1 MPCGQIISMQ
11 INVPDPVIQTYLFS
25 LIFFTV
31 LFLSIRKKE
40 VGLTMSPEVTT
51 ELKGFAILAVVFSHI
66 GYFLST
72 DDRFLFPL
80 SILAGAG
87 VNLFLF
93 LSGFGLAAS
102 ALKKP
107 LSIVGFYK
115 KRLSKLFLPL
125 WLTITLIVIADSVF
139 LDKSY
144 PLQTVIENYLGFFP
158 SADIFT
164 DLDSPL
170 WYFSL
175 IFFYYL
181 LFPLLFW
188 KKFSYLAAPLMLIV
202 TFYLLKEPLP
212 IKEPVLNLYKLHF
225 ISFPLGV
232 FFAQVIYH
240 ENLTPLK
247 AVAKHFYSKFNL
259 SLFSI
264 PFFAAVFY
272 YTSFNSGVGLSK
284 TIEQTIS
291 LITTLSAV
299 FLFMVINLKFKL
311 FTLFGKYSYEIYLIH
326 WPILVKYGFLYL
338 YMPAFLAT
346 LIYLVIFLLLGLL
359 MKQIQEKL
367 AFKQRLL

>member
-1 MPCGQIISMQ
+1 MQ

-25 LIFFTV
+25 LIFFTA

-40 VGLTMSPEVTT
+40 IGLTLSKEVTT
-51 ELKGFAILAVVFSHI
+51 DLKGFAILAVVFSHI

-80 SILAGAG
+80 SILAGTG

-93 LSGFGLAAS
+93 LSGFGLTAS

-107 LSIVGFYK
+107 FTIFGFYK
-115 KRLSKLFLPL
+115 KRLTKLFWPL
-125 WLTITLIVIADSVF
+125 WLTITFVILADFIF
-139 LDKSY
+139 LHKSY
-144 PLQTVIENYLGFFP
+144 PLNSLIQSYLGFFP

-170 WYFSL
+170 WYFTL

-188 KKFSYLAAPLMLIV
+188 KKFPHLAAPLMLVV
-202 TFYLLKEPLP
+202 TFYILKQPLP
-212 IKEPVLNLYKLHF
+212 IKEPVIDLYKLHF

-240 ENLTPLK
+240 ENLSLLK

-259 SLFSI
+259 NLFSI

-284 TIEQTIS
+284 VIEQTIS
-291 LITTLSAV
+291 LITMFSAV
-299 FLFMVINLKFKL
+299 FLFVIVNIKFRL
-311 FTLFGKYSYEIYLIH
+311 FSLFGKYSYEIYLLH
-326 WPILVKYGFLYL
+326 WPILSKYGFLYL
-338 YMPAFLAT
+338 YLPAFAAT
-346 LIYLVIFLLLGLL
+346 LIYLGIFILLGIL
-359 MKQIQEKL
+359 MKRFQRKL
-367 AFKQRLL
+367 TIKQLRL